1 MIKAKYV
8 IKKVKHLRV
17 RRAIQAR
24 LRGTAER
31 PRLIMVRS
39 NKYLYTQVIDD
50 ASHQVLLSASTLEKD
65 LKGKLKSA
73 KDKAAAKLLGET
85 IAERLKEKKIA
96 AVVFD
101 RNFYNYAGRV
111 KIFSD
116 AAREKGIRF

>member
-1 MIKAKYV
+1 MITPKYKIRKIKRQRVRSSIKAT
-8 IKKVKHLRV
+8 
-17 RRAIQAR
+17 

-31 PRLIMVRS
+31 PRLIMVRT

-50 ASHQVLLSASTLEKD
+50 ASHQVLLCASTLEKE
-65 LKGKLKSA
+65 LKAKLKSA
-73 KDKAAAKLLGET
+73 KNKEAAKLLGET
-85 IAERLKEKKIA
+85 IAERLKEKKIE

-101 RNFYNYAGRV
+101 RNVYAYAGRV

>member
-1 MIKAKYV
+1 MITAKYI
-8 IKKVKHLRV
+8 IKKVKRV
-17 RRAIQAR
+17 RLRRALKAT
-24 LRGTAER
+24 LRGTPER

-50 ASHQVLLSASTLEKD
+50 ASHQVLLSASTLEKE
-65 LKGKLKSA
+65 LKAKLKSA

-85 IAERLKEKKIA
+85 IAKRLKEKKID

-101 RNFYNYAGRV
+101 RNVYAYAGRV
-111 KIFSD
+111 KVFSD